1 MLASDGVQTLPAAA
15 QVQWSLWLIGVVV
28 VYGVLPRLAPRCC
41 AWSCC
46 AQARRPA
53 HRPALPGHAA
63 ARPAGTR
70 RGLHRP
76 GPPVD
81 PLHEP
86 RLSAPAPAG
95 LDGRPVL
102 LALELP
108 NDLPWPPATTPAGI
122 QIAGRLDTREE
133 RRRILDALADA
144 AASRLLIACDARQ
157 TPDRGT
163 LTLIAELAAHA
174 QQTRVW
180 LLLPAHEDGPAR
192 ARCARSSR
200 RWACPRRPCWR
211 PPPTRW
217 TGWRPDMADS
227 LIRIAVVGHT
237 NTGKTSLL
245 RTLTR
250 DTRFGEVADSPGTTR
265 HVEGARL
272 RIEGGDALE
281 WFDTPGM
288 EDSIS
293 LLEYLERLEA
303 PGERLDGP
311 ARVRRFLDTPEA
323 HGRYEQ
329 EARVL
334 AKMLDCDAALYV
346 IDARDPVLGKHRD
359 ELDILAPA
367 AGPAASAELRQRA
380 AASRRRLARGAGP
393 AGLHAV
399 VEFDTVA
406 PALDGERQLYARLA
420 VLLDRHAAALTRLS
434 DALARQRQERRAAAF
449 ELLADLLIDVPR
461 CACPAPMT
469 PTLAA
474 AAERLRVGAP
484 ARTGLRHRAAG
495 AVQLPAFRYRRRCA
509 AAAGRALGH
518 GPVPSAGAQDMGL
531 QLGMGAPPAPWPA
544 RRWTCSAPA

>member
-1 MLASDGVQTLPAAA
+1 MPAAA

-28 VYGVLPRLAPRCC
+28 VYGVLPRLAAALLCLVVL
-41 AWSCC
+41 
-46 AQARRPA
+46 RRRLA
-53 HRPALPGHAA
+53 GLRIDPALPGHAA
-63 ARPAGTR
+63 LRDRLEPAVVST
-70 RGLHRP
+70 GLDR
-76 GPPVD
+76 PVD

-108 NDLPWPPATTPAGI
+108 TDLPWPPATTPAGI

-180 LLLPAHEDGPAR
+180 LLLPAHEDGPR
-192 ARCARSSR
+192 ARRCGARSSR

-211 PPPTRW
+211 HPPTRW

-359 ELDILAPA
+359 ELDILA
-367 AGPAASAELRQRA
+367 
-380 AASRRRLARGAGP
+380 
-393 AGLHAV
+393 
-399 VEFDTVA
+399 
-406 PALDGERQLYARLA
+406 
-420 VLLDRHAAALTRLS
+420 
-434 DALARQRQERRAAAF
+434 
-449 ELLADLLIDVPR
+449 
-461 CACPAPMT
+461 AC
-469 PTLAA
+469 
-474 AAERLRVGAP
+474 
-484 ARTGLRHRAAG
+484 
-495 AVQLPAFRYRRRCA
+495 
-509 AAAGRALGH
+509 GR
-518 GPVPSAGAQDMGL
+518 PCCQ
-531 QLGMGAPPAPWPA
+531 
-544 RRWTCSAPA
+544 C